1 MTDSWRRP
9 ATTSEIAF
17 AVDANAAHPPFEQL
31 KSQIL
36 QRIDAGELIVGMRLP
51 AVRQLATDLGIAPNT
66 VARAYR
72 ELEAQGVLETRGRNG
87 TVIKARAGAAADLL
101 QVAAT
106 AYAARAAELGVGTED
121 ALAFVRAALGTPSH
135 D

>member
-72 ELEAQGVLETRGRNG
+72 ELESTGVVTTNRRNG
-87 TVIKARAGAAADLL
+87 TVVSAAPAAAPNPGRTTPSWPTRP
-101 QVAAT
+101 AT
-106 AYAARAAELGVGTED
+106 SSPRACSAARC
-121 ALAFVRAALGTPSH
+121 S
-135 D
+135 